1 MPPAAARNLLFVGLE
16 FETFERFSA
25 ARVFRDCRCDFIS
38 SGSHAAELLEL
49 LPYEGIVVAHPL
61 PDIGTA
67 AFLESIRRPG
77 SGCRTAAVILL
88 ATGDGWEDARNLV
101 GAGANQVLTG
111 QEPAA
116 ALAEVLDRLFQVA
129 PRIRARVISR
139 LVVPGPLGQRRLLC
153 QTVNLSASGMLI
165 QTNQSCEPGT
175 ELEFELSLPGEQG
188 AVRGRARVIRQTRA
202 RRERTTGLGLQ
213 FSHLSQES
221 RQRLDAHL
229 HAHFAGRIN

>member
-16 FETFERFSA
+16 FEVFERFSS
-25 ARVFRDCRCDFIS
+25 ARAFRDCRCDFIS

-61 PDIGTA
+61 PDIDTT

-77 SGCRTAAVILL
+77 SGCRSAAVVLL
-88 ATGDGWEDARNLV
+88 AAGDGWDDAQGLV
-101 GAGANQVLTG
+101 GSGANQVLTG
-111 QEPAA
+111 QEPAT
-116 ALAEVLDRLFQVA
+116 ALAEVLSRLFQVA
-129 PRIRARVISR
+129 PRVRARVVSR
-139 LVVPGPLGQRRLLC
+139 LSVPGPLGKRRLLC

-175 ELEFELSLPGEQG
+175 ELEFELALPGEQG
-188 AVRGRARVIRQTRA
+188 PVRGRARVVRQTRA
-202 RRERTTGLGLQ
+202 RRERVTGLGLQ
-213 FSHLSQES
+213 FSQLSQEN

-229 HAHFAGRIN
+229 HAHRAGRVN